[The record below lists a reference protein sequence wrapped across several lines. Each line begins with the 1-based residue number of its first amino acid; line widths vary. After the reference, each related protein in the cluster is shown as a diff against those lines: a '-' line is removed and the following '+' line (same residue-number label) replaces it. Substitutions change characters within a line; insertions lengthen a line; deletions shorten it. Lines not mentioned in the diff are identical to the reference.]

1 MDTSR
6 SDAQSEK
13 VTEGKKWF
21 RVTKSSNLYKVVATI
36 ISEDTNVKIKPD
48 AKAALPKPPEQKFWE
63 PQLYKLVGGTRYK
76 FIVEYNNS
84 KYCELKLKSKNGKSF
99 QLVSV
104 KLNVKYPSEFSGDG
118 GAGFD
123 GGGGMARH
131 RGIADGKFKTL
142 AAFSV
147 PRGNPMAKRKPK
159 KKAKTLTQKKDAD
172 GNTIYSSV
180 GVADLRTREYDPTAS
195 RVYVD
200 TSKDTS
206 YLTAQQMKQL
216 ADNFKVLV
224 GTIGVDDLIP
234 ADRILDVTDGVLVLS
249 KRQTARVMEFS
260 RLDKDALV
268 EYKQLIEILNRTY
281 KEEESG
287 TFHMTV
293 KELQDMFNMS
303 DEDYSGFLDSSE
315 VVGILNKVH
324 MVTDLA
330 EVGKYMNAMDKDG
343 DGQMD
348 FEEFMTLCQKM
359 YADRGGIVVANR
371 SGNAA
376 FNQTRGIIDKL
387 REKVER
393 NHLMITHLKAQIT
406 NFDEQLEIMD
416 TIAAHSALQQELNKC
431 REERQQ
437 LKKLMD
443 QMTLQNRAWM
453 RDIKNIH
460 AREKREV
467 LEHIGFI
474 EQQKNEMTEAFN
486 FLQEAYEND
495 YGKAMVEVQETMDAL
510 DAVRSFAEKSTQN
523 VNVDAQQSVDMM
535 RISKE
540 RLKQYKIAEPHS
552 VFSPEFYNS
561 ADAIVDFMQSKTS
574 ALEEWLIARTQF
586 TQSDREKYL
595 KRVEEVKKKREE
607 YEQNKKHLNKQ
618 FSTIEKTISE
628 LEKKQVVLKTA
639 NTELRGKLDDP
650 MQREHDE
657 AEAKELQDE
666 LQNMQEEIAQ
676 GHRDKL
682 EWSKKLYPKEHQL
695 HMERHKISL
704 LQVELGELKVL
715 LEDVHHHEYVESRA
729 TIFS

>member
-6 SDAQSEK
+6 SDAQSERN
-13 VTEGKKWF
+13 EGKKWF

-36 ISEDTNVKIKPD
+36 ILEDTNVKIKPD

-76 FIVEYNNS
+76 FIVEYNTN

-104 KLNVKYPSEFSGDG
+104 KINVKYPSEFNGEG

-123 GGGGMARH
+123 GDGGMQRF
-131 RGIADGKFKTL
+131 GSTKDGVFKSM

-147 PRGNPMAKRKPK
+147 PRGNPKAKRKVEK
-159 KKAKTLTQKKDAD
+159 KKTLTQTKDEK
-172 GNTIYSSV
+172 GHTIYSAG

-195 RVYVD
+195 RVNVD

-206 YLTAQQMKQL
+206 YLTQIQVKALQV
-216 ADNFKVLV
+216 NFKVLV
-224 GTIGVDDLIP
+224 GTIGVDDLVP
-234 ADRILDVTDGVLVLS
+234 ADRILDVVEGVLQLS

-268 EYKQLIEILNRTY
+268 EFKQLIDILNRTY
-281 KEEESG
+281 REEESG

-293 KELQDMFNMS
+293 RELQDMFNIQ
-303 DEDYSGFLDSSE
+303 DEDYSGFLDSGE

-324 MVTDLA
+324 MVTDLS
-330 EVGKYMNAMDKDG
+330 EVGKYMAAMDKDG

-359 YADRGGIVVANR
+359 YSDRGGIVVANK
-371 SGNAA
+371 SGPAA
-376 FNQTRGIIDKL
+376 FNQTRVIIDDL

-406 NFDEQLEIMD
+406 NYDEQLEIMD

-486 FLQEAYEND
+486 FLREAYEND
-495 YGKAMVEVQETMDAL
+495 YSKAMVEVQETMDAL

-540 RLKQYKIAEPHS
+540 RLKKYKIAEPNS
-552 VFSPEFYNS
+552 VFSPVVYNS
-561 ADAIVDFMQSKTS
+561 ADAIVDFMQGKTS

-607 YEQNKKHLNKQ
+607 YEQNKKHLTKQ
-618 FSTIEKTISE
+618 FSTIEKAITE
-628 LEKKQVVLKTA
+628 LEKKQVTLKSA
-639 NTELRGKLDDP
+639 NKSLRAKLDDP

-657 AEAKELQDE
+657 KEAKDLQDE

-715 LEDVHHHEYVESRA
+715 LEDVHHHEDVESRA